1 MHAYRVQAENLKT
14 PATSISLFVPLGEAA
29 STRDAIM
36 KVFYPGGV
44 PARNLPFGSYR
55 VTVFT
60 DTMDRSEVSTYRF
73 N

>member
-1 MHAYRVQAENLKT
+1 
-14 PATSISLFVPLGEAA
+14 
-29 STRDAIM
+29 M